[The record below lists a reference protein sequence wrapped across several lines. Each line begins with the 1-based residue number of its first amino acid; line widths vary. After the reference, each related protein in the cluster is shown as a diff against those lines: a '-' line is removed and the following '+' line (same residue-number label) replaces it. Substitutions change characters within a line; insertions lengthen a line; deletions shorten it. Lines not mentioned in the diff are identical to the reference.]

1 LGDWVFRSKA
11 RPLELEL
18 RAAIERH
25 HGYVVDAITLGDGL
39 LANFSSARD
48 AVAAALTCEEI
59 SLAHELPLHIGLHA
73 GDVLREQG
81 NLFGGAVNLAARVCS
96 LCEPGRVLASQTFRD
111 LARTSSDATFV
122 EHGVFDLK
130 GVRDPARLFEVLRR
144 DAAMT

>member
-1 LGDWVFRSKA
+1 MWKAPDRHVRRWSASYLSRQVCASGSTRCPAPNLRVQNEKSHRLG
-11 RPLELEL
+11 
-18 RAAIERH
+18 
-25 HGYVVDAITLGDGL
+25 GGLGDGL

-73 GDVLREQG
+73 GDVLRERG

-111 LARTSSDATFV
+111 MART
-122 EHGVFDLK
+122 
-130 GVRDPARLFEVLRR
+130 
-144 DAAMT
+144 